1 MTNSLTRIAVLLFA
15 ALTLAPALHAS
26 TAAGSRIQLNALPEY
41 VDRLF
46 VPVVPQTE
54 NTVKIASLAADE
66 VLSVPQ
72 GFDVRVRNGAI
83 VAYADGGDVAGYAK
97 VRMGGRELTLTLVS
111 VVPYGAMQN
120 GTLDGYRVGEYNAV
134 PLKGLEQYE
143 RPKGFIRLND
153 ANDDLWVSNHYR
165 MRDFQ
170 CKLDGA
176 TKYLI
181 VRTDALVKLEIL
193 QHELA
198 AQHGLTFDR
207 FTIMSGYRTP
217 YYNAKIGNE
226 TSYSRHLYGDAMDIF
241 IDTNHDGKMDDVNR
255 DGQIDTS
262 DARFL
267 LRIAEKIDE
276 SEEWGWLK
284 GGAGVYHAN
293 AAHGPYMHVDA
304 RGYVARWG
312 ATEEPPS
319 GTRGA
324 QTVAARR

>member
-1 MTNSLTRIAVLLFA
+1 MTNLTTRIAVLLFA
-15 ALTLAPALHAS
+15 ALTLAPALQVS
-26 TAAGSRIQLNALPEY
+26 AATGTSIRLSALPEY

-46 VPVVPQTE
+46 VPVVPRTE
-54 NTVKIASLAADE
+54 NTLRIANLGAENVISA
-66 VLSVPQ
+66 PK
-72 GFDVRVRNGAI
+72 GFDVRIVNGAI
-83 VAYADGGDVAGYAK
+83 VAYADGGDAAGYAK
-97 VRMGGRELTLTLVS
+97 VRLGGRDITLTLVT
-111 VVPYGAMQN
+111 VVPYETMRN

-143 RPKGFIRLND
+143 RPKGFVRLTKSND
-153 ANDDLWVSNHYR
+153 ALWVSNHYR

-176 TKYLI
+176 TKYLV
-181 VRTDALVKLEIL
+181 VRTDALLKLEIL

-198 AQHGLTFDR
+198 SRHGLKFDR

-241 IDTNHDGKMDDVNR
+241 VDADRNGQMDDLNHDGR
-255 DGQIDTS
+255 IDTS

-267 LRIAEKIDE
+267 LRVAEQIDE
-276 SEEWGWLK
+276 SEKWGWLK

-312 ATEEPPS
+312 ETEEPPS
-319 GTRGA
+319 G
-324 QTVAARR
+324 

>member
-1 MTNSLTRIAVLLFA
+1 MTNSLTRIAALLFA

-26 TAAGSRIQLNALPEY
+26 TSTGSRIRLNALPEY

-46 VPVVPQTE
+46 VPVVPRTE
-54 NTVKIASLAADE
+54 NSVQIGDLAASE
-66 VLSVPQ
+66 VISAPQ
-72 GFDVRVRNGAI
+72 GFDVRVKNGAI
-83 VAYADGGDVAGYAK
+83 VAYADGGNAAGYAK
-97 VRMGGRELTLTLVS
+97 VRMGGRELTLTLVT
-111 VVPYGAMQN
+111 VVPYGEMRN

-153 ANDDLWVSNHYR
+153 ANDDLWVSDHYR

-170 CKLDGA
+170 CKLDGT

-193 QHELA
+193 QHELEA
-198 AQHGLTFDR
+198 RHGLRFDR

-226 TSYSRHLYGDAMDIF
+226 TSYSRHLYGDAMDIYV
-241 IDTNHDGKMDDVNR
+241 DQNRDGKMDDVNR
-255 DGQIDTS
+255 DGRIDTA

-267 LRIAEKIDE
+267 LRVAEKIDE
-276 SEEWGWLK
+276 SAEWGWLK

-293 AAHGPYMHVDA
+293 AAHGPYIHVDA

-324 QTVAARR
+324 RTVAAR